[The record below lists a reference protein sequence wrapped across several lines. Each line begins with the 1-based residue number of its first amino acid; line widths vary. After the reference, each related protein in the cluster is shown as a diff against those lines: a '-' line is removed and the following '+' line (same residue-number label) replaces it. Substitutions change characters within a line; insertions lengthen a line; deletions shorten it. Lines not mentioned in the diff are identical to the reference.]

1 VDGKVP
7 DCIAICRV
15 VDRCRYDRAA
25 LVFMHLKTLAA
36 SSRPAFLLLT
46 LASVF
51 LGYAAARLTVAG
63 IEAGMLLLVLAGAL
77 AAHASVNLLNEYF
90 DFRSGL
96 DLQTQRTPFSGGS
109 GALPADPGAAAAVL
123 VFGLGALVVC
133 IAIGLY
139 LVWTAGPGILLVGIP
154 GVALVVAY
162 TQWLTRRPWL
172 CLAAPGL
179 AFGPL
184 MVTGTA
190 FVLSGEY
197 SATAVIVSLV
207 PFFLASNLLLLN
219 QYPDVEADRAAG
231 RRHLLIMHGAR
242 VGAGV
247 YLGFLV
253 AAFTVPVLGVSTGYL
268 PHGALVGLLCLG
280 IAMPLAGGVWRH
292 AEHDGA
298 LQRMLAPNVALSLL
312 MPVLIA
318 LGMLL

>member
-1 VDGKVP
+1 M
-7 DCIAICRV
+7 R
-15 VDRCRYDRAA
+15 
-25 LVFMHLKTLAA
+25 LKTLGT

-51 LGYAAARLTVAG
+51 LGYAVAAPAVDGVETGR
-63 IEAGMLLLVLAGAL
+63 LLLVLAGAL
-77 AAHASVNLLNEYF
+77 AAHASVNQLNEYF

-109 GALPADPGAAAAVL
+109 GALPADPGGAAAVL
-123 VFGLGALVVC
+123 VSGLVTLAVC
-133 IAIGLY
+133 IGIGLY
-139 LVWTAGPGILLVGIP
+139 LAWTAGPAILLVGIP
-154 GVALVVAY
+154 GVLLVVAY

-190 FVLSGEY
+190 FVLGGEY
-197 SATAVIVSLV
+197 STTAAVVSLV

-231 RRHLLIMHGAR
+231 RHHLLIVHGAR
-242 VGAGV
+242 VGALV
-247 YLGFLV
+247 YVSFLL
-253 AAFTVPVLGVSTGYL
+253 AAFAVPVLGVTTGHL
-268 PHGALVGLLCLG
+268 PDGALIGLLCLG
-280 IAMPLAGGVWRH
+280 IAVPLAGGVWRH
-292 AEHDGA
+292 AGHDGA

>member
-1 VDGKVP
+1 M
-7 DCIAICRV
+7 R
-15 VDRCRYDRAA
+15 
-25 LVFMHLKTLAA
+25 LKTLGT

-51 LGYAAARLTVAG
+51 LGYAVAAPAVDGVETGR
-63 IEAGMLLLVLAGAL
+63 LLLVLAGAL
-77 AAHASVNLLNEYF
+77 AAHASVNQLNEYF

-109 GALPADPGAAAAVL
+109 GALPADPGGAAAVL
-123 VFGLGALVVC
+123 VSGLVTLAVC
-133 IAIGLY
+133 IGIGLY
-139 LVWTAGPGILLVGIP
+139 LAWTAGPAILLVGIP
-154 GVALVVAY
+154 GVLLVVAY

-197 SATAVIVSLV
+197 STTAAVVSLV

-231 RRHLLIMHGAR
+231 RHHLLIVHGAR
-242 VGAGV
+242 VGALV
-247 YLGFLV
+247 YVSFLL
-253 AAFTVPVLGVSTGYL
+253 AAFAVPVLGVTTGHL
-268 PHGALVGLLCLG
+268 PDGALIGLLCLG
-280 IAMPLAGGVWRH
+280 IAVPLAGGVWRH
-292 AEHDGA
+292 AGHDGA

>member
-1 VDGKVP
+1 M
-7 DCIAICRV
+7 R
-15 VDRCRYDRAA
+15 
-25 LVFMHLKTLAA
+25 LKTLGT

-51 LGYAAARLTVAG
+51 LGYAVAAPAVDGVETGR
-63 IEAGMLLLVLAGAL
+63 LLLVLAGAL
-77 AAHASVNLLNEYF
+77 AAHASVNQLNEYF

-109 GALPADPGAAAAVL
+109 GALPADPGGAAAVL
-123 VFGLGALVVC
+123 VSGLVTLAVC
-133 IAIGLY
+133 IGIGLY
-139 LVWTAGPGILLVGIP
+139 LAWTAGPAILLVGIP
-154 GVALVVAY
+154 GVLLVVAY

-190 FVLSGEY
+190 FVLGGEY
-197 SATAVIVSLV
+197 STTAAVVSLV

-231 RRHLLIMHGAR
+231 RRHLLIVHGAR
-242 VGAGV
+242 AGALV
-247 YLGFLV
+247 YVSFLL
-253 AAFTVPVLGVSTGYL
+253 AAFAVPVLGVTTGHL
-268 PHGALVGLLCLG
+268 PDGALIGLLCLG
-280 IAMPLAGGVWRH
+280 IAVPLAGGVWRH
-292 AEHDGA
+292 AGHDGA

>member
-1 VDGKVP
+1 M
-7 DCIAICRV
+7 R
-15 VDRCRYDRAA
+15 
-25 LVFMHLKTLAA
+25 LKTLGT

-51 LGYAAARLTVAG
+51 LGYAVAAPAVDGVETGR
-63 IEAGMLLLVLAGAL
+63 LLLVLAGAL
-77 AAHASVNLLNEYF
+77 AAHASVNQLNEYF

-109 GALPADPGAAAAVL
+109 GALPADPGGAAAVL
-123 VFGLGALVVC
+123 VSGLVTLAFC
-133 IAIGLY
+133 IGIGLY
-139 LVWTAGPGILLVGIP
+139 LAWTAGPAILLVGIP
-154 GVALVVAY
+154 GVLLVVAY

-197 SATAVIVSLV
+197 STTAAVVSLV

-231 RRHLLIMHGAR
+231 RHHLLIVHGAR
-242 VGAGV
+242 VGALV
-247 YLGFLV
+247 YVSFLL
-253 AAFTVPVLGVSTGYL
+253 AAFAVPVLGVTTGHL
-268 PHGALVGLLCLG
+268 PDGALIGLLCLG
-280 IAMPLAGGVWRH
+280 IAVPLAGGVWRH
-292 AEHDGA
+292 AGHDGA